1 SVPITKWW
9 STYTSLT
16 GFHTR
21 NKSDDIDGKKVDLGV
36 STFNVYSQQT
46 FKLPWKLSLEVSGWY
61 ISPSIWGG
69 TFHMDSQ
76 WSADAGIQKKLFG
89 DRGVLRISYSDIFGT
104 NQWHGIN
111 RFGAL
116 FMDVG
121 GGWDSQ
127 RIRVNFSYLLGD
139 NQLKSQRRQ
148 SGREGES
155 RRINN
160 D

>member
-1 SVPITKWW
+1 GVKGSYITWENLDVQHNYNLSVSGSVPITKWW

-69 TFHMDSQ
+69 TFRMDSQ
-76 WSADAGIQKKLFG
+76 
-89 DRGVLRISYSDIFGT
+89 
-104 NQWHGIN
+104 
-111 RFGAL
+111 
-116 FMDVG
+116 
-121 GGWDSQ
+121 
-127 RIRVNFSYLLGD
+127 
-139 NQLKSQRRQ
+139 
-148 SGREGES
+148 
-155 RRINN
+155 
-160 D
+160 